1 VSRFGRQ
8 SKLAEVGAAGQE
20 RIARSEVDLGLEG
33 LAGDVAVRY
42 LAGAG
47 VGRLRVRDERLGRAA
62 RDVDPHLVVEVAQRA
77 GGSVEDDAPEFLGR
91 LDLRNKAA
99 RDVAIG
105 AYTALRALRRS
116 LGLEP

>member
-20 RIARSEVDLGLEG
+20 RIARSEVDVGLGG
-33 LAGDVAVRY
+33 LAGEVAVRY

-47 VGRLRVRDERLGRAA
+47 VGHLRVRDERLARAA
-62 RDVDPHLVVEVAQRA
+62 RDIDAAVVVEVTQRSWPTA
-77 GGSVEDDAPEFLGR
+77 EDGARDFLSR
-91 LDLRNKAA
+91 LDLRDDAA
-99 RDVAIG
+99 RDVATG
-105 AYTALRALRRS
+105 AYEALRALRRS

>member
-8 SKLAEVGAAGQE
+8 SKLAEVGSAGQDK
-20 RIARSEVDLGLEG
+20 IARSDVDVRVDG

-47 VGRLRVRDERLGRAA
+47 FRRLRVRDASLIGAAQAIDPEVVVRVDGQLGPTVGDAPRELLEQLGV
-62 RDVDPHLVVEVAQRA
+62 R
-77 GGSVEDDAPEFLGR
+77 DDAALQV
-91 LDLRNKAA
+91 A
-99 RDVAIG
+99 RG
-105 AYTALRALRRS
+105 AYAALRALRAA